1 MTDGPTLEEEP
12 VQWSVTAQAAG
23 DRELSRE
30 EIVELADAVAPAGG
44 IASGIGQTA
53 YGAQLLVDADTRE
66 GAVEK
71 GAAIF
76 AAAAHRAGLPSWP
89 ISAISAMNEDEDDEV
104 EGL

>member
-1 MTDGPTLEEEP
+1 MTDGPTVEDEP

-53 YGAQLLVDADTRE
+53 YGAQLLVEADTRE

-71 GAAIF
+71 GAALF
-76 AAAAHRAGLPSWP
+76 TAAVHRAGLPAWP
-89 ISAISAMNEDEDDEV
+89 ISAISAMNEDEDDEDD
-104 EGL
+104 L